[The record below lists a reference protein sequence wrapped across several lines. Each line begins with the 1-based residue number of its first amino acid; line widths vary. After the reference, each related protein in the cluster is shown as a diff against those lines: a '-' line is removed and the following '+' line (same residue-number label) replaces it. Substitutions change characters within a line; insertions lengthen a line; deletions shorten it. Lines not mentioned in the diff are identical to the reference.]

1 MKIKDIET
9 TVIATPLK
17 KTFKTALRQTDVCES
32 VIVSIYSDNGQVGF
46 GGASPTA
53 VITGDTIESIE
64 GAVMNCIRPAI
75 TGMDIEEFDPLMKKL
90 HSSIFRN
97 TSAKAAVDMA
107 LYDLYGK
114 HYNISLYRLFGGARK
129 EVVSDITVSV
139 NSPEE
144 MAEDAAEYVRR
155 GYTTLKTKVGI
166 DCELDIARIR
176 KIREAVGKDIRLR
189 LDANQGWKAKEAV
202 RTIRSLEDTGMNI
215 ELVEQP
221 VKANDIEGLKFVTDN
236 VQTPIMADES
246 LFLPEDGFR
255 VLKLRA
261 ADILNIKLM
270 KCGGLYNALRINAM
284 AESCG
289 VECMLGSMIESK
301 IGITAAAHLACGK
314 LNITR
319 VDLDSVELMAE
330 DPIDGGVSING
341 CIHSIP
347 DSPGLGILG
356 IKRKEQTDG

>member
-9 TVIATPLK
+9 SVLVTPLK

-32 VIVSIYSDNGQVGF
+32 IIVKVYSDDGQVGF
-46 GGASPTA
+46 GGAPPTA
-53 VITGDTIESIE
+53 VITGDTLDSIK
-64 GAVMNCIRPAI
+64 GAVKNFIGPAI
-75 TGMDIEEFDPLMKKL
+75 IGMDIEEFDPLMKKL

-114 HYNISLYRLFGGARK
+114 HFKLPLYKLFGGARK

-144 MAEDAAEYVRR
+144 MAEDAAAYVSR
-155 GYTTLKTKVGI
+155 GYDTLKTKVGL
-166 DCELDIARIR
+166 DCELDIIRIR
-176 KIREAVGKDIRLR
+176 KIREAVGNDIKLR
-189 LDANQGWKAKEAV
+189 LDANQGWIAKEAV
-202 RTIRSLEDTGMNI
+202 RTIRRLEDMGMNI

-221 VKANDIEGLKFVTDN
+221 VKAHDIEGLKFVTDN
-236 VQTPIMADES
+236 VETPIMADES

-255 VLKLRA
+255 LLKLRA

-270 KCGGLYNALRINAM
+270 KCGGLHNALRINAM

-314 LNITR
+314 FNITR
-319 VDLDSVELMAE
+319 VDLDAVELMAE
-330 DPIDGGVSING
+330 DPIEGGVIVRGST
-341 CIHSIP
+341 HSIP
-347 DSPGLGILG
+347 DSHGLGIVGL
-356 IKRKEQTDG
+356 K

>member
-1 MKIKDIET
+1 MRIKDIET
-9 TVIATPLK
+9 MVLTTPLK
-17 KTFKTALRQTDVCES
+17 KPFKTALRQTSICES
-32 VIVSIYSDNGQVGF
+32 IIVRIHSDDGQIGF
-46 GGASPTA
+46 GGAPPTA
-53 VITGDTIESIE
+53 VITGDTMDSIQ
-64 GAVMNCIRPAI
+64 GAIMNFIRPAI
-75 TGMDIEEFDPLMKKL
+75 IGMDIEEFDPLMKKL

-114 HYNISLYRLFGGARK
+114 HFRIPLYKLFGGARK
-129 EVVSDITVSV
+129 AVVSDITVSV

-144 MAEDAAEYVRR
+144 MAEDAADYVRR
-155 GYTTLKTKVGI
+155 GYTTLKTKVGV
-166 DCELDIARIR
+166 DSELDIVRIKR
-176 KIREAVGKDIRLR
+176 IREAVGNDIKLR
-189 LDANQGWKAKEAV
+189 LDANQGWIAKEAV
-202 RTIRSLEDTGMNI
+202 RTIRRLEDMGMNI

-221 VKANDIEGLKFVTDN
+221 VKAHDIDGLKFVTDN
-236 VQTPIMADES
+236 VETPIMADES

-255 VLKLRA
+255 VLKRRA

-270 KCGGLYNALRINAM
+270 KCGGLHNALKINAM

-319 VDLDSVELMAE
+319 VDLDAVDLMAE
-330 DPIDGGVSING
+330 DPIEGGVFVTGST
-341 CIHSIP
+341 HAIP
-347 DSPGLGILG
+347 ESYGLGIVGLKG
-356 IKRKEQTDG
+356 KEAVNG